1 MTIRFAPLDYGFVAM
16 QIKVMKSK
24 IHRATITS
32 ADLNYEGSISIDR
45 NLLDTAGIMVYEKV
59 QIVNLNNGA
68 RFETY
73 VIEGKA
79 GSGEVMLNGPAAR
92 LGQVGDLIIIITY
105 ATMDKDEAET
115 FHPKIIMVDS
125 KNKPI

>member
-1 MTIRFAPLDYGFVAM
+1 M
-16 QIKVMKSK
+16 QITVMKSK
-24 IHRATITS
+24 IHRATVTG
-32 ADLNYEGSISIDR
+32 ADLNYEGSISIDKS
-45 NLLDTAGIMVYEKV
+45 LLDTAGIMVYEKV

-92 LGQVGDLIIIITY
+92 LGQTGDLIIIIAY
-105 ATMDKDEAET
+105 ALMEKEEAER
-115 FHPKIIMVDS
+115 FRPKVIMVDS
-125 KNKPI
+125 ENKPL

>member
-1 MTIRFAPLDYGFVAM
+1 M
-16 QIKVMKSK
+16 QITVMKSK
-24 IHRATITS
+24 IHRATVTG
-32 ADLNYEGSISIDR
+32 ADLNYEGSISIDKS
-45 NLLDTAGIMVYEKV
+45 LLDTAGIMVYEKV

-92 LGQVGDLIIIITY
+92 LGQTGDLIIIIAY
-105 ATMDKDEAET
+105 ALMEKEEAER
-115 FHPKIIMVDS
+115 FRPKVIMVDS
-125 KNKPI
+125 DNKPA

>member
-1 MTIRFAPLDYGFVAM
+1 ML
-16 QIKVMKSK
+16 KSK
-24 IHRATITS
+24 IHRATVTG
-32 ADLNYEGSISIDR
+32 ADLNYEGSISIDKD
-45 NLLDTAGIMVYEKV
+45 LLKTAGILVYEKV

-92 LGQVGDLIIIITY
+92 LGQVGDLIIIIAY
-105 ATMDKDEAET
+105 ASMPEEEAKN
-115 FHPKIIMVDS
+115 FQPKVILVDS
-125 KNKPI
+125 GNKPA

>member
-1 MTIRFAPLDYGFVAM
+1 M
-16 QIKVMKSK
+16 QITVMKSK
-24 IHRATITS
+24 IHRATVTG

-45 NLLDTAGIMVYEKV
+45 DLLDAAGIMVYEKV

-92 LGQVGDLIIIITY
+92 LGQVGDLIIIIAY
-105 ATMDKDEAET
+105 ALMDKDEATKFE
-115 FHPKIIMVDS
+115 PNVILVNPQ
-125 KNKPI
+125 NKPI

>member
-1 MTIRFAPLDYGFVAM
+1 MTIRFAPLDYGFVTM
-16 QIKVMKSK
+16 QITIMKSK
-24 IHRATITS
+24 IHRATITG

-115 FHPKIIMVDS
+115 FHPKITMVDS
-125 KNKPI
+125 ENKPI